1 MIYSAFASAAPLRLR
16 SALHRPSLVT
26 RTPFRMAASSSSSA
40 TPAVATEWGR
50 LAEIVAQP
58 DPVNGPYI
66 SVPSKVWES
75 DRLYGKFDKSDVR
88 VVLYRDAAYW
98 CPYCIRIQL
107 LLELKQIP
115 YTMIKENMRCYGK
128 KSPEF
133 LRIVP
138 SGLLPV
144 IRLDGRVITESLDIM
159 FEIEQAFAGP
169 PYERALPVDDN
180 DKMQAFH
187 RYVRLERVI
196 AGAWLNMLRG
206 PQLRPQLAI
215 DQFNTTMDLVESA
228 MGEFK
233 GTFFL
238 TTAEEGPG
246 FVDILFVGFLER
258 IRSSVAYWRNLDIER
273 GRPNLAA
280 WFAGMEAWEP
290 FANHRSDDRTHILC
304 LPPQFGPVKFLRER
318 AEISTM
324 IDRRRSLH
332 VLNDGPEGAESRLT
346 AAAAMVR
353 NADLIVK
360 DALKGAKGGKAD
372 EQYIDAAFRIVV
384 SVLMDP
390 ARLEEAEE
398 GLLALVPSSSRK
410 VVAEGMRFERERCCT
425 PRDMPVLAMHQF
437 AGAMNWGA
445 SVLDRE

>member
-1 MIYSAFASAAPLRLR
+1 MVISAFASAIPLGLR
-16 SALHRPSLVT
+16 SVLRRPLAVAQSPL
-26 RTPFRMAASSSSSA
+26 RMAASSSSSPA
-40 TPAVATEWGR
+40 PAVATEWGR
-50 LAEIVAQP
+50 LAEVVAQP
-58 DPVNGPYI
+58 DPTNGPYI

-75 DRLYGKFDKSDVR
+75 DRLYGKFEKSDVR

-115 YTMIKENMRCYGK
+115 YTMIKENMRVYGK
-128 KSPEF
+128 KSSEF

-144 IRLDGRVITESLDIM
+144 VRIDGRVITESLDIM
-159 FEIEQAFAGP
+159 FEIEQQFPGA
-169 PYERALPVDDN
+169 PYIRSLPVDDN

-187 RYVRLERVI
+187 QYVRLERVM
-196 AGAWLNMLRG
+196 AGAWLNMLRK

-215 DQFNTTMDLVESA
+215 DQFNSTMDLVESA
-228 MGEFK
+228 LGEFQ
-233 GTFFL
+233 GAYFL
-238 TTAEEGPG
+238 STVEEGPG
-246 FVDILFVGFLER
+246 FVDILFAGFLER
-258 IRSSVAYWRNLDIER
+258 IRSSVAYWRNLDIEL
-273 GRPNLAA
+273 GRPKLAA
-280 WFAGMEAWEP
+280 WFAAMEAWTP
-290 FANHRSDDRTHILC
+290 FANHRSDDKTHILC
-304 LPPQFGPVKFLRER
+304 LPPQFGPVKFLKER
-318 AEISTM
+318 TDISTM
-324 IDRRRSLH
+324 IDRRRALH
-332 VLNDGPEGAESRLT
+332 VLNDGPEGANSRLT

-360 DALKGAKGGKAD
+360 DAMKGSKGGMSE
-372 EQYIDAAFRIVV
+372 EQYMDAAFRIIV

-390 ARLEEAEE
+390 ARLEEAEKC
-398 GLLALVPSSSRK
+398 LLAVVPASSRK

-445 SVLDRE
+445 SVLDAE